1 MLGKKSNNTY
11 GRTDEIKW
19 RREIEMEI
27 YGNILVW
34 GVRGLIL
41 YEELLHIDNLTSGDT
56 QVCLAFDY

>member
-1 MLGKKSNNTY
+1 
-11 GRTDEIKW
+11 
-19 RREIEMEI
+19 MEI